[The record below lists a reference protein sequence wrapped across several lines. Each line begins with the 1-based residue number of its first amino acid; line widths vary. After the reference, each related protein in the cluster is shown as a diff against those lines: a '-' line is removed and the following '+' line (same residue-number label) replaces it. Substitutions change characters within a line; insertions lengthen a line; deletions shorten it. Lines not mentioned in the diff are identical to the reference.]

1 MPQYRIRET
10 VQINGHCYTIA
21 GEPYCGGCADVYP
34 LENEGTRSDLVLKV
48 YNPKGF
54 AAFGQTLIN
63 SDVMNDEKNITAA
76 VGNDT
81 FQSPVRIV
89 AAEKNMFIET
99 KLPNDL
105 VSLQKLQGKFK
116 DFTDYERV
124 RASLYI
130 MLSLARFLERLVKLG
145 YAHLDLS
152 LTNVFAADINFKS
165 DRLDAITALVI
176 DFGISRKLGTPVED
190 PAYSGTEP
198 PEYHS
203 GNEYFVSEKTDVYGV
218 GQLLYCLI
226 FNASQY
232 NCGYLE
238 SNCSK
243 LDLSQPVK
251 DEIKK
256 LICHLTDNSM
266 EKRPSIGG
274 EDQELSCVLNKMIE
288 ILERRGFHQALAL
301 EKSRELYEHEWQ
313 AKFGANDDFNESL
326 VCRPKDWDAFNT
338 ESNALLLGEGGSGKS
353 TLFLLLWKKLLAD
366 ATLLPLYI
374 PLYTYNEEKGSSY
387 IRSEVK
393 RLYFPAEEGCLPANF
408 FAVNRCILLL
418 DGLDEAEDPSGGLQ
432 EEIAILASAAA
443 ICIASRQD
451 YQWEATKDFKTW
463 YLEPLPRETIMDYLK
478 EKKIA
483 LPKEETTVQLLR
495 FPFFLKI
502 YSNGAK
508 TKADILQAHIVRLL
522 DQMEIGYHPDRLK
535 ELRQTI
541 QELLPKFA
549 FENGRTFEVKT
560 FSPDETLIE
569 NILPTGLLIGEDN
582 GRYIRYTF
590 KHQIFADFFAAKFVN
605 FELQDVEHNA
615 KFCPR
620 TEVIIPRSLC
630 ECKISDEVL
639 SLLGEILGEC
649 AGKPSKIAAILH
661 LPGFVEN
668 KHSAQ
673 AAIATHNLVE
683 AMKLCRGNDLDGVDF
698 SALDLHLVSFANC
711 SLHGCNFVN
720 AQLDDDAFFS
730 NDSIITALSVTN
742 NGSVIVLSHNHYIAV
757 HEHRFGQCIFREVT
771 DSSDAYYVC
780 GNLLLFAARS
790 GGITWFDTESLKTGQ
805 INGINFHGIKK
816 ISADKSRSSLA
827 ICYDDT
833 VTIAF
838 YRLTCKDSGY
848 IASEKWVAALNIDL
862 LPMGV
867 VGMSM
872 QDHRLLVLVR
882 GLGSY
887 FYILLD
893 TATGEAVL
901 PDVGRDYDFVKVDT
915 RTSLNTATK
924 GISTANLKDGKLIQH
939 VVGEDVAFL
948 EYDLFKYKM
957 AQINLGKGFY
967 SMKSVVMSGTTI
979 AGVVRTEKG
988 DQIAFKIGDSKPF
1001 IKKLSQYGGNTVQ
1014 YANHTSL
1021 SDSGQYF
1028 ALYHHLSNAFPGLDS
1043 GYIEVYRLWER
1054 AAYSTLKVPVFA
1066 DVTVSAYNAHQA
1078 FITSSNGLMTL
1089 YDGRCFHA
1097 FHSFFGLYPHCTWID
1112 DSNFCCYTRNTIQQF
1127 SKGGS
1132 QWSEFSSSL
1141 FPEMQILC
1149 LLHTHEN
1156 VIGIKVSI
1164 ENRTTFVAV
1173 VGSSA
1178 AWISSLYVYSH
1189 EGELMQCISL
1199 PTTVCKHDISAVS
1212 QLKNLSIAELGCLVS
1227 PYIYTYKG
1235 DLKQRISLPTSV
1247 YHYDV
1252 SADGEYL
1259 ILSELEKLH
1268 IYKRSK
1274 IGYVHS
1280 EEVILKLDGEFVTE
1294 LEGELIGSRHLLL
1307 DDFMDHRWIYNIE
1320 TKNLLKIEDF
1330 SEPKLG
1336 SPKQLAD
1343 VLCEK
1348 HICYK
1353 QKTGFVYIQASH
1365 DFDNSTEWKVFS
1377 VLLDEEKMNFV
1388 AEYITTTKTEGSEV
1402 RLHLSICE
1410 DALFLIEGTIIQIV
1424 RLDEPG
1430 GSPTHLAVTKTL
1442 GLSGARFSSNV
1453 DPTLKGYLEQNGAV
1467 FEE

>member
-1 MPQYRIRET
+1 MPQYKIGDK
-10 VQINGHCYTIA
+10 VQINDQCYTIA
-21 GEPYCGGCADVYP
+21 GEPYLGGCADVYP
-34 LENEGTRSDLVLKV
+34 LENEGTRSDFVLKV

-54 AAFGQTLIN
+54 DDFGQTLFN
-63 SDVMNDEKNITAA
+63 SDVMHDEKNITAA

-99 KLPNDL
+99 KLPDDL
-105 VSLQKLQGKFK
+105 VSLQKLQDKFK

-165 DRLDAITALVI
+165 DRLDAVTALVI
-176 DFGISRKLGTPVED
+176 DFGISRELGTFVEH

-203 GNEYFVSEKTDVYGV
+203 GNKYFVSEKTDVYGV

-374 PLYTYNEEKGSSY
+374 PLHAYKKEKGSFY

-393 RLYFPAEEGCLPANF
+393 RLYFPAEEECLPANF
-408 FAVNRCILLL
+408 FADNRCILLL

-432 EEIAILASAAA
+432 EEIANLSSAAV

-463 YLEPLPRETIMDYLK
+463 YLEPLPLETVVDYLK
-478 EKKIA
+478 EKELA
-483 LPKEETTVQLLR
+483 LPEEETTVQLLR

-508 TKADILQAHIVRLL
+508 RKADILQAHIGHLL
-522 DQMEIGYHPDRLK
+522 DQFKRGYPCSDRLK
-535 ELRQTI
+535 ELRQAI
-541 QELLPKFA
+541 QELLPRFA

-560 FSPDETLIE
+560 FSDDEMLIE

-590 KHQIFADFFAAKFVN
+590 KHQIFADFFAAKYVN
-605 FELQDVEHNA
+605 LELQVVGHNA
-615 KFCPR
+615 KSSPESEI
-620 TEVIIPRSLC
+620 TIPDSLC
-630 ECKISDEVL
+630 GCKISDEVL

-649 AGKPSKIAAILH
+649 AGKPSKIAAVLH
-661 LPGFVEN
+661 LSGFVEN
-668 KHSAQ
+668 KYSNQ
-673 AAIATHNLVE
+673 AAIATLNLVE
-683 AMKLCRGNDLDGVDF
+683 AMKLCRGNDLDEVDF
-698 SALDLHLVSFANC
+698 SALDLRLVSFANC
-711 SLHGCNFVN
+711 SLHGCNFLN
-720 AQLDDDAFFS
+720 AQFDDDAFFS
-730 NDSIITALSVTN
+730 SESMIKVLSVTN
-742 NGSVIVLSHNHYIAV
+742 NGSVIVLSRNHYIAV
-757 HEHRFGQCIFREVT
+757 YEHRFGQCIFREAT
-771 DSSDAYYVC
+771 DFSDAYYVS

-790 GGITWFDTESLKTGQ
+790 GGVTWFDTESQKIGQ
-805 INGINFHGIKK
+805 INGINSCGIKEIFVAK
-816 ISADKSRSSLA
+816 TGTSLVVY
-827 ICYDDT
+827 YDNT
-833 VTIAF
+833 LTIAF

-848 IASEKWVAALNIDL
+848 IASEKWIVTLDSALPIGVA
-862 LPMGV
+862 
-867 VGMSM
+867 GMSI
-872 QDHRLLVLVR
+872 QDDRLLVVVKR
-882 GLGSY
+882 RDAY

-893 TATGEAVL
+893 TATGEAVS
-901 PDVGRDYDFVKVDT
+901 PDDCTQKVGRDYHFTEINPT
-915 RTSLNTATK
+915 RHLDAAI
-924 GISTANLKDGKLIQH
+924 GLFSTVNLKEGKLIQH
-939 VVGEDVAFL
+939 VVGEDVSFL
-948 EYDLFKYKM
+948 EYDLFKYKE

-967 SMKSVVMSGTTI
+967 SMRSVVMSGTTI
-979 AGVVRTEKG
+979 AGVVRAEKG
-988 DQIAFKIGDSKPF
+988 DQIAFKIGGSKPF
-1001 IKKLSQYGGNTVQ
+1001 IKKLSQCGDNTAQ
-1014 YANHTSL
+1014 YANQVSL
-1021 SDSGQYF
+1021 SDSGRYF
-1028 ALYHHLSNAFPGLDS
+1028 ALFHHSGNATPFFTFGHIAVYHLTEHTAC
-1043 GYIEVYRLWER
+1043 R
-1054 AAYSTLKVPVFA
+1054 TLKIAVSTG
-1066 DVTVSAYNAHQA
+1066 DIIVSAYNAGRFLVALADGHL
-1078 FITSSNGLMTL
+1078 SL
-1089 YDGRCFHA
+1089 YDGQNFKTLPPALDSRIADF
-1097 FHSFFGLYPHCTWID
+1097 CTWVDSSRFVLYGSGCHYISMYDTKCLLNEIELPNICNCQQVVNICTAQDLERTIFVATTYRNPLPSNPDTLCIYTSDFKRTQKLALLQEKEIYEAKFASDGDYIILLCGVNLKVYKKAESYALAHEVNDDRRIWLWDYELVGKKYLFLGFGGLIPGAYSLFNLETGSFAKID
-1112 DSNFCCYTRNTIQQF
+1112 DFR
-1127 SKGGS
+1127 
-1132 QWSEFSSSL
+1132 
-1141 FPEMQILC
+1141 
-1149 LLHTHEN
+1149 
-1156 VIGIKVSI
+1156 
-1164 ENRTTFVAV
+1164 A
-1173 VGSSA
+1173 
-1178 AWISSLYVYSH
+1178 
-1189 EGELMQCISL
+1189 L
-1199 PTTVCKHDISAVS
+1199 PNK
-1212 QLKNLSIAELGCLVS
+1212 
-1227 PYIYTYKG
+1227 
-1235 DLKQRISLPTSV
+1235 
-1247 YHYDV
+1247 
-1252 SADGEYL
+1252 
-1259 ILSELEKLH
+1259 
-1268 IYKRSK
+1268 
-1274 IGYVHS
+1274 
-1280 EEVILKLDGEFVTE
+1280 
-1294 LEGELIGSRHLLL
+1294 
-1307 DDFMDHRWIYNIE
+1307 E
-1320 TKNLLKIEDF
+1320 TQ
-1330 SEPKLG
+1330 PG
-1336 SPKQLAD
+1336 RPKQLAD
-1343 VLCEK
+1343 VLREK
-1348 HICYK
+1348 HICYTR
-1353 QKTGFVYIQASH
+1353 KTGFVYIQASH
-1365 DFDNSTEWKVFS
+1365 DFNNSTEWQVFS
-1377 VLLDEEKMNFV
+1377 VLLDEEKMNFT
-1388 AEYITTTKTEGSEV
+1388 EKYITTTKTEGSEV
-1402 RLHLSICE
+1402 RLHLSFCE

-1430 GSPTHLAVTKTL
+1430 RSPTHLAVTKTL